1 MKAPDVLRGLFL
13 WRIGGLKDM
22 KAGLALLVLTLSTIA
37 SAPRP
42 RRGNPVKPMF
52 LLLAL
57 FTTLGLAAWSDPD
70 TYPLS
75 GEACGPADP
84 VQELSGDDCVSPTGT
99 GI

>member
-1 MKAPDVLRGLFL
+1 MMDVKV
-13 WRIGGLKDM
+13 WP
-22 KAGLALLVLTLSTIA
+22 ALLLLTLSPIA
-37 SAPRP
+37 LALRP
-42 RRGNPVKPMF
+42 RKGRPMKPMF

-57 FTTLGLAAWSDPD
+57 FTTFGLAACSDPD

-84 VQELSGDDCVSPTGT
+84 VREMSGDDCVSPTGT